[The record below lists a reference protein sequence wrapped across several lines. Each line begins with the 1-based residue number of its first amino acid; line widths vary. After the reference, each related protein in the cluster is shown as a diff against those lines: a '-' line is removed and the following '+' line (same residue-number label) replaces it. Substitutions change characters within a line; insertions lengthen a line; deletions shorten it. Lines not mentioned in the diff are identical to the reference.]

1 MRTIALAVFL
11 LSGVTPGRA
20 ATANPSFA
28 ELAATMTGH
37 WTCSSG
43 AQTYA
48 ADWAVLPNTQW
59 IRAINTSRTRTAASM
74 SEDMETYDAVHR
86 VWRIVDMEPNGS
98 MSVLVGS
105 GSAGHISTRSVYPDA
120 SQHVRYDR
128 ISNRRYTL
136 TFDFVTKG
144 KHSRWI
150 DTCNRTGRGQQM

>member
-1 MRTIALAVFL
+1 MRSIVLAVFL
-11 LSGVTPGRA
+11 LSSATPGRA

-43 AQTYA
+43 AQTYTT
-48 ADWAVLPNTQW
+48 DWAVLPNAQW
-59 IRAINTSRTRTAASM
+59 IRGINRSRTRTAASM
-74 SEDMETYDAVHR
+74 SEDMETYDAAHQ

-105 GSAGHISTRSVYPDA
+105 GSVGHISTQSVYPDA

-150 DTCNRTGRGQQM
+150 DTCNR